1 MLKNYAMKTAFV
13 MAVTKVECVSKP
25 VHVINKMVTSL
36 IIALMTTIMTDC
48 EFERIREGSF

>member
-13 MAVTKVECVSKP
+13 MAVTRVECVSKP

-36 IIALMTTIMTDC
+36 IMALMTTIMTDC